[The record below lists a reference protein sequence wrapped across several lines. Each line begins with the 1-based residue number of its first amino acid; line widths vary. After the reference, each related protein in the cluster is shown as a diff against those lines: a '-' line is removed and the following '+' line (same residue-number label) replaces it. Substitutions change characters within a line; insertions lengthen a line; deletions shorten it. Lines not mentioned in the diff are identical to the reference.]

1 MKIYSIVTTKTYSS
15 DSAHPRVNVSY
26 SCTDKNLCYKMLK
39 KKAVAYLR
47 ENEKL
52 EDFKQKNSYYIPN
65 RKKDFSIS
73 LCVKESDVA
82 FNSNHDDEMSDFISG
97 LYDRI
102 AQLMIMCGEKEEK
115 DDELRFRIPIDS
127 DILEKA
133 TGYNEIRTDTA
144 FTDYDYVVM
153 NIIYDSYDNGKGEN
167 GNILL
172 DVVSG
177 SLMHTMDIAVL
188 NDNMVCAL
196 ADYLEMYYE
205 TTKKQ

>member
-1 MKIYSIVTTKTYSS
+1 MLQRRLTAVIAHTRVSMFLIPARIKTCAIKCLKRKRLLICAETRNWKISS
-15 DSAHPRVNVSY
+15 
-26 SCTDKNLCYKMLK
+26 K
-39 KKAVAYLR
+39 KK
-47 ENEKL
+47 
-52 EDFKQKNSYYIPN
+52 SYYIPN

-127 DILEKA
+127 DILETA
-133 TGYNEIRTDTA
+133 TSYNEIRTDTD

-172 DVVSG
+172 DVG
-177 SLMHTMDIAVL
+177 MDNLMDIAVL
-188 NDNMVCAL
+188 NDNMVCTL

-205 TTKKQ
+205 ENKKQ